1 MFLFCCKTDPDF
13 LFVIVKIPLFF
24 FLLPPF
30 MYLKECFQV
39 MDAASRI
46 SPTDKL

>member
-24 FLLPPF
+24 FITAI
-30 MYLKECFQV
+30 YV
-39 MDAASRI
+39 S
-46 SPTDKL
+46 